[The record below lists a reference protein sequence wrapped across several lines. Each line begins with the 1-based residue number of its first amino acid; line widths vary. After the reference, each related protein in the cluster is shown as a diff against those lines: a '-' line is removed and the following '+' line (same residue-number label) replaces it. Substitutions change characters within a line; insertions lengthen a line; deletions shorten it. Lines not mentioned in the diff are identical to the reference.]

1 MKLKLIGGVI
11 IAVNLSACAT
21 ITKGK
26 TNEVQITSTPSDAN
40 VTITEIANRYD
51 GAQCVTPCT
60 ARLNRKGSYE
70 TTVSKAGFTSYE
82 TILVPKF
89 SGSGGTALAGNLLVG
104 GVIGAGIDAA
114 TGATKDL
121 SPNPLNV
128 TLSPTG
134 QDSFATDKEGN
145 KVVPKGER
153 PANAETTSDTATP
166 SDAEATEAVD
176 NS

>member
-1 MKLKLIGGVI
+1 MKLKLIGGVLL
-11 IAVNLSACAT
+11 AVNLSACAT

-26 TNEVQITSTPSDAN
+26 TNEVEITSTPSEAN
-40 VTITEIANRYD
+40 VSITEIANRYD
-51 GAQCVTPCT
+51 GAECVTPCT
-60 ARLNRKGSYE
+60 ARLNRKGSYQ
-70 TTVSKAGFTSYE
+70 TTVSKDGYTSFS
-82 TILVPKF
+82 TTLVPKF

-134 QDSFATDKEGN
+134 QDSFATDKKGN

-153 PANAETTSDTATP
+153 PASAETTSETATT
-166 SDAEATEAVD
+166 SDAEAAD